1 MTLRASG
8 EDHIVALA
16 TAPGRSAIA
25 LIRLSG
31 PNPRSLVKG
40 VFQPVSQQDLI
51 PRRPTLGRITGEGGE
66 VLDQV
71 LLTWFPAPGSYTG
84 EDVIE
89 VSCHGSLLI
98 VQQIIHGLICQGSR
112 MAEPG
117 EFTKRAFLNGKLD
130 LVQAEAVRDLIE
142 SQTAFQARL
151 AAEQL
156 GGRLSRQLE
165 PVRGQLVQILS
176 HMETALEFVE
186 DEVTPEGKET
196 LLGRQQ
202 EITRDLGQLAAG
214 FDLGRLVRAGMEVVI
229 TGSPNVG
236 KSSIFNALLK
246 NDRALVTAVPGTT
259 RDAVSETISIEG
271 LPARLVDTAGIREAR
286 DQVEK
291 LGIEKTGEYLARA
304 DVILFVLDGNTAF
317 GSGERE
323 IWELIRERPTI
334 LVLNKRDL
342 PRRLHLPRELQ
353 QGCQEVS
360 TSALRGEGITHLV
373 KALWREVTPE
383 TGVEKESFFLTNI
396 RHYEAVRAA
405 IRWMEKGIGAYQEGL
420 SEEYPIYDF
429 RKALE
434 SLGTITGETTV
445 DDILDQIFST
455 FCIGK

>member
-1 MTLRASG
+1 
-8 EDHIVALA
+8 
-16 TAPGRSAIA
+16 
-25 LIRLSG
+25 
-31 PNPRSLVKG
+31 
-40 VFQPVSQQDLI
+40 
-51 PRRPTLGRITGEGGE
+51 
-66 VLDQV
+66 
-71 LLTWFPAPGSYTG
+71 
-84 EDVIE
+84 
-89 VSCHGSLLI
+89 
-98 VQQIIHGLICQGSR
+98 
-112 MAEPG
+112 
-117 EFTKRAFLNGKLD
+117 
-130 LVQAEAVRDLIE
+130 
-142 SQTAFQARL
+142 
-151 AAEQL
+151 
-156 GGRLSRQLE
+156 
-165 PVRGQLVQILS
+165 
-176 HMETALEFVE
+176 METALEFVE